1 MPHHSNLDEENI
13 KFDKALLEAR
23 KLLANRV
30 AGEPFNEFNVRG
42 KLYDLAHQLAPEA
55 RRGEI
60 DTIKEWLLPAKGER
74 SLDVAAGSGFLTK
87 YLLAWTAIPPVAI
100 DPSFSQLA
108 ALRRNAP
115 GAVVVHA
122 YPDDARAL
130 RGFRDG
136 HFDFATS
143 LGGIHHVVNQRAM
156 FSNVSRVLRKGGR
169 FVFADVCE
177 GTLVARHFDEVVA
190 KKCLTGHTAR
200 WLSPQRIAEL
210 VRGLPLE
217 AKRVEVVTLYMR
229 FSSEKQMYLFFKG
242 LHAYDLSQEEVL
254 RDLGMV
260 LGLSSV
266 DGEVR
271 LNWPLLF
278 VSLEKTR

>member
-1 MPHHSNLDEENI
+1 MAHEFEFDEENR

-23 KLLANRV
+23 KMLANRV
-30 AGEPFNEFNVRG
+30 EGGPFNEFNVRG

-60 DTIKEWLLPAKGER
+60 DTIKEWLAPARGER

-87 YLLAWTAIPPVAI
+87 YLLAWTSVPPVAI
-100 DPSFSQLA
+100 DPSYSQLV

-115 GAVVVHA
+115 ETIVVHA
-122 YPDDARAL
+122 YPDDARAMK
-130 RGFRDG
+130 GFRDG

-156 FSNVSRVLRKGGR
+156 FANVSRVLRKGGR
-169 FVFADVCE
+169 FVFADVCSD
-177 GTLVARHFDEVVA
+177 TLVSRHFDEVVA
-190 KKCLTGHTAR
+190 RKCLTGHTAS
-200 WLSPQRIAEL
+200 WLSPARIREL
-210 VRGLPLE
+210 VKGLPLVPR
-217 AKRVEVVTLYMR
+217 RVEIVTLYMR
-229 FSSEKQMYLFFKG
+229 FSSERQMYLFFKG

-254 RDLGMV
+254 RDLGGV
-260 LGLSSV
+260 LGLSNV

-278 VSLEKTR
+278 VNLEKA